1 MIERGYLRDLSKQEG
16 LSSLT
21 DTLQFY
27 SLDSKIK
34 NDVFP
39 LFIKLIVGGYL
50 EEYSQDEL
58 EKVFSVFKNA
68 SYLDILKITQSLKS
82 VSKENI
88 DKLMDYI
95 KKAKNS

>member
-16 LSSLT
+16 LSTLT

-68 SYLDILKITQSLKS
+68 SYPDILKITQSLKS

-95 KKAKNS
+95 KKSKNS